1 MASSL
6 YGFAF
11 GKNMTRTEAVKMFT
25 MLMLPIINNKKSAAL
40 TSFMRNKYK
49 LYVEEGKEKG
59 FDIEISEKQYI
70 DAYLEKSKSFMNH
83 AAIIAALSMLQNA
96 FGGDDDNMFLDYI
109 SQGIGKG
116 VQELTGIYTPPQAIK
131 FVTKTSFP
139 QLGALGEAADPFYEL
154 LTLGQDANIWLSIVE
169 TIPLLQGGSIQEE
182 AQKGAAKEDKT
193 TFFGKV
199 TRETMDAVPYVRQ
212 LNRNVLVP
220 YNEDWQEFLGVDKN
234 FKVR

>member
-1 MASSL
+1 
-6 YGFAF
+6 
-11 GKNMTRTEAVKMFT
+11 MTRTEAVKMTT

-49 LYVEEGKEKG
+49 LYVEEAKEKG

-83 AAIIAALSMLQNA
+83 AAIIAALTLLQNA
-96 FGGDDDNMFLDYI
+96 FGGDDDNMFLDYTL
-109 SQGIGKG
+109 QGVAKG
-116 VQELTGIYTPPQAIK
+116 LQELTGIYTPPKAIK

-139 QLGALGEAADPFYEL
+139 QLGALGEATDPLVEL
-154 LTLGQDANIWLSIVE
+154 LTLGQTENIWLSIVE
-169 TIPLLQGGSIQEE
+169 TIGLLQGGVIEEE
-182 AQKGAAKEDKT
+182 AQKAAAKAEKT

-212 LNRNVLVP
+212 LNRNILVP
-220 YNEDWQEFLGVDKN
+220 YNEEWQEFLGVDKN